1 MYIGIS
7 FHSLQIEVTS
17 KAVKTVQTNMPT
29 HMVLQYLPALPI
41 LGDDWLDPAPC
52 TFPIDPLSEGSGEPL
67 LELPLDP
74 TDEASSV
81 SLSLKSGKQ

>member
-1 MYIGIS
+1 
-7 FHSLQIEVTS
+7 
-17 KAVKTVQTNMPT
+17 
-29 HMVLQYLPALPI
+29 
-41 LGDDWLDPAPC
+41 LDPAPC